1 MRQKSNCFGYVAPNW
16 MFVLLLY
23 IAIGLSARPILA
35 QSADIKFTTL
45 TAKDGL
51 SSNTINTI
59 LKDKSG
65 LLWVATEEGLNRYDG
80 RNFKLYNL
88 GTSKGTTFQ
97 KVEVSALHEDKT
109 GRLWVGTMGNS
120 LYSYDR
126 SKDAFI
132 PYHFSD
138 KNNKLYSKHIKS
150 LCSDSFGNIWF
161 VTITDL
167 RVLNPKTSEVS
178 QVLFSSSLDYP
189 KVSNPLCVYKD
200 HKKRIWIGTEHG
212 LYVQKGHT
220 RSFQVFKHNR
230 TDANSVVSDTV
241 HTIAEDQ
248 NGQLWI
254 GTSNGIS
261 QLSADERSFR
271 NFKFSHKDSHT
282 ISNNF
287 IHAIAPDQDN
297 TIWIGTEGGLDVMD
311 IRSGRVTR
319 YAHDSRDA
327 FSVNSKS
334 IQSILIDSQGIHW
347 VGTYKGGINKFDRN
361 LTLFEGKRSSELDP
375 LGLNAP
381 LVTSFAESPTG
392 DVFVGTDGGG
402 LNVYHPK
409 TGLFSRI
416 PIKSKERIDLA
427 GLPILSMVLD
437 HRKQLWL
444 GTYNHGLFRYDIQTG
459 TYKQFLQG
467 PGESDLNHNQIF
479 CLKEDSNGNIWI
491 GTNGGGVNRY
501 NPETNQITK
510 FLSVPSKGSNQLF
523 PINNYIRAIEED
535 ANGNIW
541 IGSLGSGIAVYH
553 PTTRQFTAYKSAQTG
568 LALDNIAS
576 IQKDHRGNIWV
587 GTGGEGLYLFDTYK
601 NKFFSFS
608 GKEGLPNGVI
618 HKILEDNNGSI
629 WVSTNQGVSKLN
641 IDKKAF
647 INYSQDNGLV
657 NNAFLNGAG
666 IKLANGLLFFG
677 SIEGFN
683 YFDPSSIKFNHNI
696 PSVLLTELKVDNKI
710 IEPSSTSP
718 LQHQIAIAKEIH
730 LNYKQNFSIA
740 YTSLNYTL
748 PQKNQYAYRLK
759 GFDEDWNYVGSTN
772 IAYYTNLDPGEYEF
786 IVKASNNDG
795 VWNTVGTSVKII
807 ISPPFWKTIYAYTLY
822 VGLLGFAILYMRYR
836 GIKKLKKEF
845 RQQQERKERERV
857 RELDLLKIKFL
868 TNLSHEFRTPIS
880 LILAPTDKLLAQ
892 QQDPHSNGQLH
903 VIRRNARRLLHL
915 VNQLLDFRK
924 MEEHELSLNL
934 SAGEITAFVREVTDS
949 FQDLAEVKK
958 IDLSLRLPSKKLF
971 VQFDY
976 DKVERILVNLL
987 SNAFKF
993 TPEGGT
999 ISVELTVQASHDDTL
1014 EKTVCIQV
1022 ADSGVGIP
1030 LDKQELIFQRFFQ
1043 GQQVASVVGQSSGIG
1058 LSITKEFVQLHGGHI
1073 SVESELGEGTTFTV
1087 LLPLTTTPPLADS
1100 AVITETPE
1108 PRQEPAKSVK
1118 LTKKQSTSE
1127 LPHLLIVED
1136 DDEFRYYLKDN
1147 LKEHYKITDVL
1158 NGKDGWY
1165 KALACHPDLIVS
1177 DITMPY
1183 MDGVAL
1189 SRKLKSDKRT
1199 SHIPIILLTGLTREE
1214 EQLKG
1219 LESGASDYLTKPFNF
1234 EILNAKIRN
1243 LLELNRSLKTTYTKQ
1258 LKVVLN
1264 QVDIASSSEKFLNNV
1279 VLYIEKNLTNSNFS
1293 VEELSEHFGM
1303 SRGSMYSRIL
1313 ELTGMPPVEFIRSF
1327 KLDRAAVLLRES
1339 DLTISEIAYQ
1349 VGFATPHYFTK
1360 SFKAKFSILPSD
1372 YRKSK
1377 KQDLAT

>member
-1 MRQKSNCFGYVAPNW
+1 MHPA
-16 MFVLLLY
+16 
-23 IAIGLSARPILA
+23 SAQPD
-35 QSADIKFTTL
+35 DIKFTTL

-51 SSNTINTI
+51 SSNTINRI
-59 LKDKSG
+59 LKDKNG
-65 LLWVATEEGLNRYDG
+65 LLWIATEEGLNRYDG
-80 RNFKLYNL
+80 RNFKVYHL
-88 GTSKGTTFQ
+88 GTSKTSGFQ
-97 KVEVSALHEDKT
+97 KVDISALYEDKA
-109 GRLWVGTMGNS
+109 GRLWVGTMGSS

-126 SKDAFI
+126 LLDTFI
-132 PYHFSD
+132 PYPFNNNNNRSD
-138 KNNKLYSKHIKS
+138 SKYVKY
-150 LCSDSFGNIWF
+150 LCSDSFGNLWF
-161 VTITDL
+161 VTITGVYVLDL
-167 RVLNPKTSEVS
+167 RTSTLS
-178 QVLFSSSLDYP
+178 QISFNQPLKSS
-189 KVSNPLCVYKD
+189 KASNPLCVYKD
-200 HKKRIWIGTEHG
+200 RKNRVWIGTEHG
-212 LYVQKGHT
+212 LYLQKEKSYSLQRFTHD
-220 RSFQVFKHNR
+220 RVNAYSL
-230 TDANSVVSDTV
+230 VSDTV
-241 HTIAEDQ
+241 RTIAEDQ
-248 NGQLWI
+248 NGQLWL
-254 GTSNGIS
+254 GTGNGLS
-261 QLSADERSFR
+261 QLSVDERSFR
-271 NFKFSHKDSHT
+271 NFKFDYRDNHT
-282 ISNNF
+282 ISNNY
-287 IHAIAPDQDN
+287 INCIAADQNN
-297 TIWIGTEGGLDVMD
+297 TIWIGTDGGLGVMD
-311 IRSGRVTR
+311 IVSGKVTR
-319 YAHDSRDA
+319 YVHNSREN
-327 FSVNSKS
+327 FSLNSKS

-361 LTLFEGKRSSELDP
+361 LTLFNGKRGSELDP
-375 LGLNAP
+375 FGLNAP

-416 PIKSKERIDLA
+416 SIQSKERIDLA

-437 HRKQLWL
+437 RRKHLWI
-444 GTYNHGLFRYDIQTG
+444 GTYNHGLFCYDTQTG
-459 TYKQFLQG
+459 SYKQFLRG
-467 PGESDLNHNQIF
+467 AGASDLSDNHIF

-491 GTNGGGVNRY
+491 GTNGGGVNIY
-501 NPETNQITK
+501 SPETNQITK
-510 FLSVPSKGSNQLF
+510 FKSDPRGARNQQF

-553 PTTRQFTAYKSAQTG
+553 PSTRQFTAYKSAQTG
-568 LALDNIAS
+568 LALDDITS
-576 IQKDHRGNIWV
+576 IQKDHRGNLWI
-587 GTGGEGLYLFDTYK
+587 GTGGNGLYLFDTYK
-601 NKFFSFS
+601 NKFILFSS
-608 GKEGLPNGVI
+608 KEGLPNGVI
-618 HKILEDNNGSI
+618 HKTLEDNNGSL
-629 WVSTNQGVSKLN
+629 WVSTNQGISRLD
-641 IDKKAF
+641 IERKKF
-647 INYSQDNGLV
+647 VNYSQDNGLL

-666 IKLANGLLFFG
+666 IKLSNGLLFFG
-677 SIEGFN
+677 NIEGLN
-683 YFDPSSIKFNHNI
+683 YFNPSSIKFNQNV
-696 PSVLLTELKVDNKI
+696 PSVIFTELRVNNKI
-710 IEPSSTSP
+710 VEPSASSP
-718 LQHQIAIAKEIH
+718 LQQQIAVAKEIH
-730 LNYKQNFSIA
+730 LNYKHNFSIVYA
-740 YTSLNYTL
+740 ALNYTL
-748 PQKNQYAYRLK
+748 PKKNQYAYQLK
-759 GFDEDWNYVGSTN
+759 GFDDGWNYVGATTT
-772 IAYYTNLDPGEYEF
+772 AYYTNLDPGEYEF

-795 VWNTVGTSVKII
+795 VWNKTGTSIKII
-807 ISPPFWKTIYAYTLY
+807 ISPPFWRTIYAYIFYVALFGFTL
-822 VGLLGFAILYMRYR
+822 LYIRYR
-836 GIKKLKKEF
+836 GIKKLKAEF
-845 RQQQERKERERV
+845 EQQQEQNERERV
-857 RELDLLKIKFL
+857 RELDMLKIKFL

-892 QQDPHSNGQLH
+892 QQDPHSAGQLH

-993 TPEGGT
+993 TPEGGK
-999 ISVELTVQASHDDTL
+999 ISVELAVQASHDDTQG
-1014 EKTVCIQV
+1014 KTICIQV
-1022 ADSGVGIP
+1022 ADTGVGIP
-1030 LDKQELIFQRFFQ
+1030 PDKQELIFQRFFQ
-1043 GQQVASVVGQSSGIG
+1043 GHQVASVVGQSSGIG
-1058 LSITKEFVQLHGGHI
+1058 LSITKEFVQLHGGQI
-1073 SVESELGEGTTFTV
+1073 SVESTVGEGTTFTV
-1087 LLPLTTTPPLADS
+1087 VLPLTTSPLLPDS
-1100 AVITETPE
+1100 TENLEIPE
-1108 PRQEPAKSVK
+1108 PSREPKPLEKLPKRQAA
-1118 LTKKQSTSE
+1118 SE

-1147 LKEHYKITDVL
+1147 LKEHYKVTDVL

-1219 LESGASDYLTKPFNF
+1219 LESGANDYLTKPFNF

-1264 QVDIASSSEKFLNNV
+1264 HVDIASSSEKFLNNV
-1279 VLYIEKNLTNSNFS
+1279 VLHIEKNLTNSNFS

-1303 SRGSMYSRIL
+1303 SRGSMYNKLL

-1327 KLDRAAVLLRES
+1327 KLERAAVLLGES

-1360 SFKAKFSILPSD
+1360 SFKAKFNILPSD